1 MSNFNAS
8 YSGRI
13 CEYEMP
19 PYNKNALFDGSTPG
33 KRYYRLNTKTK
44 NKIKDA
50 FLCMVDKKKEKELL
64 FLTFTYQ
71 CPFNT
76 RLTPPTEKGALE
88 KNNKKKAWLDGKIS
102 WNQAV
107 TNDDLR
113 RLLKYLRNGKHQKR
127 NPFIL
132 NGHCGVME
140 TTKLGRPHYHIM
152 MDLTYK
158 KKLKAN
164 HWANH
169 IRYLNKIQRHWNTI
183 TGNEWPNSVDWKI
196 IKRKE
201 FKDYQ
206 SISKL
211 SWYMS
216 KYVTKGNDQEIKYL
230 KPISFI
236 SHQYKTKPIKFSS
249 KDLFYDLCYD
259 LYKNKQDFISKNPNF
274 TESTHFKHDTS
285 VYFVD
290 PHRKVREVD
299 KFYNEIR
306 LINKKSLYLK
316 LRSLKM
322 YSLISEN
329 KKKLFS
335 SFVNEKIKI
344 RKDLKAEIL
353 AREKKELR
361 KQLEINL
368 KKYKFQE
375 V

>member
-8 YSGRI
+8 YSGRV

-19 PYNKNALFDGSTPG
+19 PYNKKELFDGSTPQ
-33 KRYYRLNTKTK
+33 KKFYRLNTKTK
-44 NKIKDA
+44 NKIKDS
-50 FLCMVDKKKEKELL
+50 FLCMIDKKKEKELL

-71 CPFNT
+71 CPLKI
-76 RLTPPTEKGALE
+76 RLIPSNE
-88 KNNKKKAWLDGKIS
+88 KNASKDNLKNKKKLDETLS

-107 TNDDLR
+107 TNDDLKR
-113 RLLKYLRNGKHQKR
+113 MLKYLRKGKYQKR

-152 MDLTYK
+152 MDLSYK
-158 KKLKAN
+158 KKLSSN

-169 IRYLNKIQRHWNTI
+169 IKYLKKIQRHWNKI
-183 TGNEWPNSVDWKI
+183 TGNEWENSVDWKI

-206 SISKL
+206 SVSKL
-211 SWYMS
+211 AWYMT
-216 KYVTKGNDQEIKYL
+216 KYVTKGNEKDIKYL

-236 SHQYKTKPIKFSS
+236 SHHYKTKPIRFSR
-249 KDLFYDLCYD
+249 KELFYDLSYD
-259 LYKNKQDFISKNPNF
+259 LFKYRKDFISKNPNF
-274 TESTHFKHDTS
+274 TENTHYKHDTS

-290 PHRKVREVD
+290 PYSRIREVD
-299 KFYNEIR
+299 KFYKEIA
-306 LINKKSLYLK
+306 LYDKKTLYLK

-322 YSLISEN
+322 YSLLSKNN
-329 KKKLFS
+329 KRLFNL
-335 SFVNEKIKI
+335 FLNEKIKI
-344 RKDLKAEIL
+344 RKDLKAENL
-353 AREKKELR
+353 ARERKEKE
-361 KQLEINL
+361 KQLEFQNENNIL
-368 KKYKFQE
+368 KK